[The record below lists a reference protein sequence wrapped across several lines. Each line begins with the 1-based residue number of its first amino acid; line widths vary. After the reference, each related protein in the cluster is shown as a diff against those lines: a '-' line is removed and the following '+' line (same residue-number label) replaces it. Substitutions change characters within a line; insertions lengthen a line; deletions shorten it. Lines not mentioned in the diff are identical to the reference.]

1 LNQSSK
7 NIDKYDVFGR
17 FTFYKVAKS
26 GGVDNLA
33 KKESAQYIV
42 EREFL
47 GKFSVEELL
56 VRIVKSHVKKGLS
69 RG

>member
-1 LNQSSK
+1 M
-7 NIDKYDVFGR
+7 
-17 FTFYKVAKS
+17 
-26 GGVDNLA
+26 A

-56 VRIVKSHVKKGLS
+56 VRIVKSHVKKGIS
-69 RG
+69 RGQNL

>member
-1 LNQSSK
+1 M
-7 NIDKYDVFGR
+7 
-17 FTFYKVAKS
+17 
-26 GGVDNLA
+26 A
-33 KKESAQYIV
+33 KKEPAQYIV

-69 RG
+69 RGKNPLKQWKEAVLYCMILL

>member
-1 LNQSSK
+1 M
-7 NIDKYDVFGR
+7 
-17 FTFYKVAKS
+17 
-26 GGVDNLA
+26 A
-33 KKESAQYIV
+33 KKEPAQYIV

-69 RG
+69 RGKNANLKK

>member
-1 LNQSSK
+1 M
-7 NIDKYDVFGR
+7 
-17 FTFYKVAKS
+17 
-26 GGVDNLA
+26 A
-33 KKESAQYIV
+33 KKEPAQYIV

-69 RG
+69 RGKTLENNGKKPYFMV